1 MKARI
6 YEIKSSAAANA
17 EVLRDEENDS
27 FCLSARFVGE
37 HITVDIDAGR
47 LCSLER

>member
-17 EVLRDEENDS
+17 EVLRDEENE
-27 FCLSARFVGE
+27 FVLECRVTFDLFVE
-37 HITVDIDAGR
+37 H
-47 LCSLER
+47 CSDV